1 MLNFQDFEN
10 CRENSIEI
18 WKWKEDPRR
27 TSSDQ
32 QLQGK

>member
-18 WKWKEDPRR
+18 LKWKEDPRR